1 MALFVHLAA
10 ESKAS
15 LVRRTGLLRSKFR
28 NGEEAAKGV
37 FAMPVVPNFQVS
49 HQWVRELRRFRG
61 SVVGVYFRIA
71 DEEQVLCGRYNEVH
85 TRMTAAEAH
94 AVIRGQTG
102 MEGFEVIILRKIS
115 AKEITRI
122 SRLPQLVG
130 WRHYPGAHGKQPWA
144 CECCQKGEFG
154 SRRIRERFADVS
166 ESAS

>member
-15 LVRRTGLLRSKFR
+15 LVRRTGILRSKYR
-28 NGEEAAKGV
+28 NGEESAQGV
-37 FAMPVVPNFQVS
+37 FAMPVVPSFQVC

-71 DEEQVLCGRYNEVH
+71 DDEQVLCGRYNEV
-85 TRMTAAEAH
+85 RVQMTAAEAH
-94 AVIRGQTG
+94 AVIRSQTG
-102 MEGFEVIILRKIS
+102 MEGYEVIIQRKIS
-115 AKEITRI
+115 PKEITRI

-130 WRHYPGAHGKQPWA
+130 WRHYPGANGKQPWA

-154 SRRIRERFADVS
+154 SRRIRERFAAVS
-166 ESAS
+166 DPTP